1 MTSSFRKRGIT
12 EIERG
17 DKTMSGKVKAQ
28 TKQKPKQ
35 FTVRLPDDLH
45 RKMKAKCALEGKPI
59 GDVVTELIKRY
70 VEVR

>member
-1 MTSSFRKRGIT
+1 
-12 EIERG
+12 
-17 DKTMSGKVKAQ
+17 MSGKVKAQ